1 MTSVRSGLGIGFIG
15 IFLFSFSVP
24 LTRVALGG
32 MSPVFV
38 TSARAVVAGMLAII
52 FLAVA
57 RQSIPS
63 RKQLFRLLAIGGGIV
78 IGFSLFTSLAML
90 TVPASHAAV
99 VVGLLPAATAVFAV
113 VRGAEHPPKTFWVF
127 AGLGASSVIAF
138 AAISAGEFGTLELA
152 DLYLVAAVIV
162 TAYGYSE
169 GAVMA
174 REIGS
179 WQTISWAVITCLPLT
194 IPATI
199 WSLFTE
205 PLTATPGE
213 WWAFA
218 YLAAV
223 SMYLAFFAWYRGLAI
238 GPVPTVSQVQLT
250 QPVMSILW
258 SAVLLGET
266 ITPEIVIGGSA
277 VVVSALLAVRSRLVK
292 RSAL

>member
-1 MTSVRSGLGIGFIG
+1 
-15 IFLFSFSVP
+15 
-24 LTRVALGG
+24 

-38 TSARAVVAGMLAII
+38 TSARAVVAGALAILVLVI
-52 FLAVA
+52 SKQVV
-57 RQSIPS
+57 PS
-63 RKQLFRLLAIGGGIV
+63 RHQLFRLFRIGLGVV
-78 IGFSLFTSLAML
+78 IGFSLFTSLAMM

-113 VRGAEHPPKTFWVF
+113 IRGAEHPPRAFWVF

-138 AAISAGEFGTLELA
+138 AAISTGEFGSLDLA
-152 DLYLVAAVIV
+152 DLYLVAAVVV

-169 GAVMA
+169 GAVMS

-179 WQTISWAVITCLPLT
+179 WQTISWAVIMCLPLT

-199 WSLFTE
+199 WSLVCE
-205 PLTATPGE
+205 PLSANAVE
-213 WWAFA
+213 WWAFT
-218 YLAAV
+218 YLGVV
-223 SMYLAFFAWYRGLAI
+223 SMYLSFFAWYRGLAI

-266 ITPEIVIGGSA
+266 ITPEILIGGS
-277 VVVSALLAVRSRLVK
+277 VVIVCALLAVRSRLA
-292 RSAL
+292 R